1 MSDIQNPDGQE
12 PQETKFADVA
22 ATRLGLRIDGE
33 RAVFDAKSL
42 LAGLGGWTGI
52 VESAVPPTAFLA
64 IYSLTLNT
72 LLAVAISGG
81 LAVISIAKQLIQRKP
96 LTQAIAGLFLTGLS
110 AWLALKTPGGAKDYY
125 IPGFITNISY
135 GSVLLISILARFP
148 LIGVLVG
155 MFKGWGLSWRK
166 QRGLLTRFDLVTGM
180 WVGLFG
186 LRLAVELPLFFAGNV
201 QALGIAKLILGTP
214 VYALC
219 IWFTWLSI
227 RSVIISKP

>member
-1 MSDIQNPDGQE
+1 VSDLEPPVGSE

-22 ATRLGLRIDGE
+22 AARLGIRLEGDRT
-33 RAVFDAKSL
+33 VFDAKSL
-42 LAGLGGWTGI
+42 LASLGGWTGI
-52 VESAVPPTAFLA
+52 IESAVPPTAFLA

-72 LLAVAISGG
+72 VLAVSVAGG
-81 LAVISIAKQLIQRKP
+81 LSLVSIAKQLIQRKP
-96 LTQAIAGLFLTGLS
+96 VSQAIAGLLLTGVS
-110 AWLALKTPGGAKDYY
+110 AWLALRTPGGAKDYY

-135 GSVLLISILARFP
+135 GSVLLISLLVRFP
-148 LIGVLVG
+148 LIGVLIG
-155 MFKGWGLSWRK
+155 LFKGWGLTWRK
-166 QRGLLTRFDLVTGM
+166 QRSLMTRFDLVTGL

-219 IWFTWLSI
+219 IWFTWLST
-227 RSVIISKP
+227 RSVIMTKP